1 MKLIKCH
8 INAFGKLKNFDYQFS
23 NGINTIF
30 GENGLGK
37 TTFTIFLKAM
47 FYGMPKKG
55 NNKAY
60 AISRSKYMPWEAGV
74 YGGSLTIDVDG
85 KIYIIT
91 RTFGTTPE
99 SDTFQLV
106 DEKSGRVS
114 QDYSKDIGFQL
125 FGVGEETFEIS
136 AFLSQEG
143 VSLDM
148 NDEVRATLTGAN
160 KFENDLADATRA
172 QKLISQKISSVK
184 SECPKLVELEDLKR
198 EIRQSQNFISSL
210 KQELFL
216 QQDKFA
222 KLRERHLNLE
232 KQEKILKQEYANSLH
247 IQEKQNLLKNQI
259 LSLQER
265 LKVKEEEKLKT
276 LKDKQSTFS
285 KPQNNKTSKI
295 GIIITVFLLIL
306 GASLIVASF
315 FVTNQI
321 LLLTLGIAIIVAS
334 FVTFGILLI
343 KMVGIGEKNKLL
355 QKENLS
361 VELKLAG
368 LDNEIIELKVTLQN
382 FEEQLKTQEQTE
394 VVDFERA
401 LEEIHNIDKEKS
413 LLEIKINNLKKDL
426 VFQEEKET
434 SLNDNLF
441 ALSEKR
447 ANSLKTIEL
456 LEKTKEYLKL
466 AKDNISAKYLQPMQD
481 AFNQLYLLFKANEKL
496 SLDINL
502 NVNQLTNIGLKEREY
517 LSQGLQDVL
526 SLCKRLSLLDK
537 IFVNQ
542 KPFIVL
548 DDPFV
553 NLDDNKLEIAKTL
566 LSKYAEN
573 YQIIYI
579 CSHSRCKI

>member
-60 AISRSKYMPWEAGV
+60 AICRSKYMPWEAGV

-85 KIYIIT
+85 KIYTIT

-343 KMVGIGEKNKLL
+343 KMVGIGEKDKLL